1 MTSDSNLS
9 ELTRIPE
16 NMREKYNV
24 LSAFQDVLQGNVD
37 FKDTTNSFEEPY
49 QSSNKFS
56 KEKESVIPQVSSLD
70 ASRSGDSHQS
80 SIDINR
86 LSDLLINKL
95 LNSFHIEP
103 KANKNSQFT
112 AELKLDVLSYSFKYT
127 KFYTTDTMII
137 FAITDPFKLNI
148 KEPLKLKLSVPSEA
162 ILDKPVICIGSPIE
176 LSDLNIQLLIFVDD
190 KS

>member
-1 MTSDSNLS
+1 MTSDSNLN

-37 FKDTTNSFEEPY
+37 FKDTIDYSEEPS
-49 QSSNKFS
+49 QVSNKLS
-56 KEKESVIPQVSSLD
+56 KEKELIAPKTSLPD
-70 ASRSGDSHQS
+70 KSEFDINYNN

-86 LSDLLINKL
+86 LSDLLVNKL

-112 AELKLDVLSYSFKYT
+112 AELKLDVLSYNFKYT
-127 KFYTTDTMII
+127 KFYATDTMII

-148 KEPLKLKLSVPSEA
+148 KEPLKLELSVPSEA